1 MEREEIAKG
10 FVHWARTFNSLS
22 KEVSK
27 LSDLSDG
34 VVLFEICAEIDRQWF
49 KSIRSMDIGDNWI
62 LNYNNLKKLYRL
74 VTQYYEEVL
83 GYPATHLEEPN
94 LSAIA
99 KNDDIDEL
107 LKLCHLILTLAVQ
120 CEKNQVY
127 IGKIMSLGE
136 DDQRSLMV
144 SIESVLAQLGSVEAD
159 SDPDGHDMDV
169 LADPHGDDV
178 ADPVAR
184 LQAELMKSYAEK
196 DELEKSAHELSVEH
210 KQVQN
215 KYEEL
220 LVLNEELKMRMEDLE
235 HSMAKADKT
244 GKADFLLRAEIE
256 NLKHDLEK
264 AEMRNQD
271 SERLVSEH
279 QASISELNRKLNE
292 RGAAQDE
299 VSRLRD
305 QLQEYKHAAERLAK
319 SEHVIEKYKKKL
331 EESADLRRQVRSLE
345 EQLAQSQD
353 QAKQVEEEY
362 RRVSQLRPTM
372 DSYRDEYANLESRHN
387 LTVIELSQ
395 AMERLRKLESEKE
408 RLAQDRQRDQEQI
421 SSLEE
426 ALHELELGGAGN
438 AGQLA
443 AAAAA
448 ATAPGAFGRGLAS
461 EMDSDDRPTLL
472 TKLARLERE
481 LESAKQAANKA
492 PSTDAT
498 EFLEEVADAANSEK
512 EAAIKQL
519 HEERELRM
527 KLERDVSSIAEKL
540 HSAELAAED
549 VPRLKGDLEEVTEQ
563 LVASSI
569 EVSSIKSELASAKEE
584 LEKARAS
591 SLAIEQE
598 RKAAIEAMHHLN
610 SNEVANLRDET
621 KSLEDWYTET
631 HQQSKEFKA
640 EVDRLSANNRQ
651 LTQQLSKL
659 QEDITRFDLAKR
671 ELEFENAR
679 LRQAA
684 DKQRASLASSA
695 QQYVQSDF
703 DRLQKELVKSRDEVH
718 MLQVSLKRTKDHCM
732 QLDQKLKH
740 IQDESAT
747 PQEDYREAL
756 QSMQSQLAIKD
767 EQLESMRTMLRE
779 QNNAHL
785 LESRTMASAWFNL
798 QRQLERQL
806 ERQSGFGHSSGM
818 GSIAAG
824 FGHSSGMGSIAAS
837 SRQGGTPA
845 SWLGQQRVTL
855 DMQLGA

>member
-1 MEREEIAKG
+1 MEQEDIAKG
-10 FVHWARTFNSLS
+10 FVHWAGTFSNLS
-22 KEVSK
+22 KEVTK

-34 VVLFEICAEIDRQWF
+34 IVLFEICAEIDRQWF

-99 KNDDIDEL
+99 KNDDTGEL

-169 LADPHGDDV
+169 LDDTHGDDGS
-178 ADPVAR
+178 DPVAR

-196 DELEKSAHELSVEH
+196 DELEKSAHELSIEH

-235 HSMAKADKT
+235 HSMARADKT

-256 NLKHDLEK
+256 SLKHELEK
-264 AEMRNQD
+264 ADMRSQET
-271 SERLVSEH
+271 ERLLSEQ
-279 QASISELNRKLNE
+279 QASIADLTRKLTE

-299 VSRLRD
+299 ATRL
-305 QLQEYKHAAERLAK
+305 Q
-319 SEHVIEKYKKKL
+319 
-331 EESADLRRQVRSLE
+331 
-345 EQLAQSQD
+345 QLAQSQD
-353 QAKQVEEEY
+353 RTKQVEDEY

-372 DSYRDEYANLESRHN
+372 DNYRDEYANLESRHN

-395 AMERLRKLESEKE
+395 AIERLRKVESERE

-426 ALHELELGGAGN
+426 ALHELELSGAP
-438 AGQLA
+438 A
-443 AAAAA
+443 
-448 ATAPGAFGRGLAS
+448 
-461 EMDSDDRPTLL
+461 
-472 TKLARLERE
+472 
-481 LESAKQAANKA
+481 AKQAAAQA

-498 EFLEEVADAANSEK
+498 EFLEEVADAANREREAAVKELQEEKELRARLEKDVAGLSEK
-512 EAAIKQL
+512 
-519 HEERELRM
+519 LRG
-527 KLERDVSSIAEKL
+527 
-540 HSAELAAED
+540 AELAAEEI
-549 VPRLKGDLEEVTEQ
+549 PRLRSDLEEVTEQ
-563 LVASSI
+563 LVASSM
-569 EVSSIKSELASAKEE
+569 EVSGVRSELAQTKEE
-584 LEKARAS
+584 LDRSKAS

-598 RKAAIEAMHHLN
+598 RKAAIEAMRRLN
-610 SNEVANLRDET
+610 SSEVASLRDENR
-621 KSLEDWYTET
+621 SLEDWYTET

-640 EVDRLSANNRQ
+640 EIDRLSADNCQ
-651 LTQQLSKL
+651 LTQKLSKV
-659 QEDITRFDLAKR
+659 QEDITKLDLAKR
-671 ELEFENAR
+671 EFESENAR
-679 LRQAA
+679 LRQVA
-684 DKQRASLASSA
+684 DRQRATLASSS
-695 QQYVQSDF
+695 QYSQSDV

-740 IQDESAT
+740 AQDENTT
-747 PQEDYREAL
+747 PHEDYREAL
-756 QSMQSQLAIKD
+756 QSLQSQLASKD
-767 EQLESMRTMLRE
+767 EQLESMRAMLRE
-779 QNNAHL
+779 QNNAHQ

-798 QRQLERQL
+798 QRQLERQ
-806 ERQSGFGHSSGM
+806 S
-818 GSIAAG
+818 G